1 MKRSLARIIFAALVL
16 PLLLSGCGI
25 FGDER
30 DETAGWSAQRLYG
43 EAKDALDQASYET
56 AVKYYEKLEARYP
69 FGRFA
74 QQAQM
79 DIAYAYF
86 KKGEP
91 ESAISAADRFIKQ
104 YPNHSNVD
112 YIYYLKGLVHF
123 SQDLGLLGRVMALD
137 QSERDPKAMRDAF
150 DAFKDLSVRYP
161 ESKYTADAL
170 LRMKY
175 LVNLLST
182 HEVNVARYYYS
193 RGAYVASSTRA
204 RYALE
209 TYPQTP
215 ATEEALFL
223 MVKSY
228 DALGMN
234 DLRDDAD
241 RVMHKNFPESAY
253 LKGTVDNSG
262 PWWKL
267 WR

>member
-1 MKRSLARIIFAALVL
+1 MKRSLARIIFAALLVPFL
-16 PLLLSGCGI
+16 VTGCGLWST
-25 FGDER
+25 ER
-30 DETAGWSAQRLYG
+30 DETVGWSAQRLYG
-43 EAKDALDQASYET
+43 EAKSELDGGNYER
-56 AVKYYEKLEARYP
+56 AVTLYEKLEARFP

-86 KKGEP
+86 KKGDA
-91 ESAISAADRFIKQ
+91 ESAIPAADRFIKQ
-104 YPNHSNVD
+104 NPNHPNVD
-112 YIYYLKGLVHF
+112 YIYYLKGLVYF
-123 SQDLGLLGRVMALD
+123 SQDLGMLGRLMALD

-150 DAFKDLSVRYP
+150 DAFKEVSTRFPD
-161 ESKYTADAL
+161 SKYTPDSL

-182 HEVNVARYYYS
+182 HEVNVARYYYA
-193 RGAYVASSTRA
+193 RGAYVASSGRA
-204 RYALE
+204 KYALE

-228 DALGMN
+228 DALGLN

-241 RVMHKNFPESAY
+241 RVMQKNFPNSVY
-253 LKGTVDNSG
+253 LKGMVDKSG

>member
-1 MKRSLARIIFAALVL
+1 MKRSLARIILTALLV
-16 PLLLSGCGI
+16 PLLVTGCGL
-25 FGDER
+25 FSTER

-43 EAKDALDQASYET
+43 EAKDELGQGNYER
-56 AVKYYEKLEARYP
+56 AVSLYEKLEARYP

-74 QQAQM
+74 QQASM

-86 KKGEP
+86 KKNEP
-91 ESAISAADRFIKQ
+91 ESAVAAADRFIKQ
-104 YPNHSNVD
+104 HPNHPNVD

-123 SQDLGLLGRVMALD
+123 SQDLGLLGRVMDLD

-150 DAFKDLSVRYP
+150 DAFKETSVRFP
-161 ESKYTADAL
+161 DSKYTPDAL
-170 LRMKY
+170 LRMRY

-182 HEVNVARYYYS
+182 HEVNVARYYYK
-193 RGAYVASSTRA
+193 RGAYVASSSRA
-204 RYALE
+204 KYALE

-223 MVKSY
+223 MVRSY
-228 DALGMN
+228 DALGLN

-241 RVMHKNFPESAY
+241 RVMHKNFPDSAY
-253 LKGTVDNSG
+253 LKGAAGNSG

>member
-1 MKRSLARIIFAALVL
+1 MIALLL
-16 PLLLSGCGI
+16 PLLLSGCGLW
-25 FGDER
+25 GTER
-30 DETAGWSAQRLYG
+30 DETIGWSAQRLYG
-43 EAKDALDQASYET
+43 EAKSELDAGNYET

-79 DIAYAYF
+79 DVAYAYF
-86 KKGEP
+86 KKGDV
-91 ESAISAADRFIKQ
+91 ESAIPAADRFIKQ
-104 YPNHSNVD
+104 NPNHPNVD

-123 SQDLGLLGRVMALD
+123 SQDLGLLGKIMALD
-137 QSERDPKAMRDAF
+137 QSERDPKAMREAF
-150 DAFKDLSVRYP
+150 DAFKDLSVRFP
-161 ESKYTADAL
+161 ESKYTPDAL
-170 LRMKY
+170 LRMKF
-175 LVNLLST
+175 LVNLLSE
-182 HEVNVARYYYS
+182 HETNVARYYYK
-193 RGAYVASSTRA
+193 RGAYVASSSRA
-204 RYALE
+204 KYTLE

-241 RVMHKNFPESAY
+241 RVMRKNFPNSAY
-253 LKGTVDNSG
+253 LKGTTDNST

>member
-1 MKRSLARIIFAALVL
+1 MIALLL
-16 PLLLSGCGI
+16 PLLLSGCGLW
-25 FGDER
+25 GTER
-30 DETAGWSAQRLYG
+30 DETIGWSAQRLYG
-43 EAKDALDQASYET
+43 EAKSELDAGNYET

-79 DIAYAYF
+79 DVAYAYF
-86 KKGEP
+86 KKGDV
-91 ESAISAADRFIKQ
+91 ESAIPAADRFIKQ
-104 YPNHSNVD
+104 NPNHPNVD

-123 SQDLGLLGRVMALD
+123 SQDLGLLGKIMALD
-137 QSERDPKAMRDAF
+137 QSERDPKAMREAF
-150 DAFKDLSVRYP
+150 DAFKDLSVRFP
-161 ESKYTADAL
+161 ESKYTPDAL

-175 LVNLLST
+175 LVNLLSE
-182 HEVNVARYYYS
+182 HETNVARYYYK
-193 RGAYVASSTRA
+193 RGAYVASSSRA
-204 RYALE
+204 KYTLE

-241 RVMHKNFPESAY
+241 RVMRKNFPNSAY
-253 LKGTVDNSG
+253 LKGTTDNST

>member
-1 MKRSLARIIFAALVL
+1 MKRSLARIIFAALLV
-16 PLLLSGCGI
+16 PLLVTGCGLW
-25 FGDER
+25 GTEV
-30 DETAGWSAQRLYG
+30 DETVGWSAQRLYG
-43 EAKDALDQASYET
+43 EAKSDLDQGNYER
-56 AVKYYEKLEARYP
+56 AVSLYEKLEARFP

-74 QQAQM
+74 QQASM

-91 ESAISAADRFIKQ
+91 ESAIPAAERFIKQ
-104 YPNHSNVD
+104 HPNHPNVD
-112 YIYYLKGLVHF
+112 YMYYLKGLVHF
-123 SQDLGLLGRVMALD
+123 SQDLGMLGRVMDLD
-137 QSERDPKAMRDAF
+137 QSERDPKSMRDAF
-150 DAFKDLSVRYP
+150 DAFKDLSLRFP
-161 ESKYTADAL
+161 DSKYAPDAL

-175 LVNLLST
+175 LVNLLSA
-182 HEVNVARYYYS
+182 HEVNVARYYYT
-193 RGAYVASSTRA
+193 RGAFVASSSRA
-204 RYALE
+204 KYALE

-228 DALGMN
+228 DALGLN

-241 RVMHKNFPESAY
+241 RIMHKNFPDSAY
-253 LKGTVDNSG
+253 LKGKVNNSG

>member
-1 MKRSLARIIFAALVL
+1 MERSLARIILIALLL
-16 PLLLSGCGI
+16 PLLLSGCGMW
-25 FGDER
+25 GTER
-30 DETAGWSAQRLYG
+30 DETIGWSAQRLYG
-43 EAKDALDQASYET
+43 EAKSELDAANYET

-79 DIAYAYF
+79 DVAYAYF
-86 KKGEP
+86 KKGDV
-91 ESAISAADRFIKQ
+91 ESAIPAADRFIKQ
-104 YPNHSNVD
+104 NPNHPNVD

-123 SQDLGLLGRVMALD
+123 SQDLGLLGKIMALD
-137 QSERDPKAMRDAF
+137 QSERDPKAMREAF
-150 DAFKDLSVRYP
+150 DAFKDLSVRFP
-161 ESKYTADAL
+161 DSKYTADAL
-170 LRMKY
+170 LRMKF
-175 LVNLLST
+175 LVNLLSE
-182 HEVNVARYYYS
+182 HETNVARYYYK
-193 RGAYVASSTRA
+193 RGAYVASSSRA
-204 RYALE
+204 KYTLE

-241 RVMHKNFPESAY
+241 RIMRKNFPNSAY
-253 LKGTVDNSG
+253 LKGTADNST

>member
-1 MKRSLARIIFAALVL
+1 MIALLL
-16 PLLLSGCGI
+16 PLLLSGCGLW
-25 FGDER
+25 GTER
-30 DETAGWSAQRLYG
+30 DETIGWSAQRLYG
-43 EAKDALDQASYET
+43 EAKSELDAGNYET

-79 DIAYAYF
+79 DVAYAYF
-86 KKGEP
+86 KKGDV
-91 ESAISAADRFIKQ
+91 ESAIPAADRFIKQ
-104 YPNHSNVD
+104 NPNHPNVD

-123 SQDLGLLGRVMALD
+123 SQDLGLLGKIMALD
-137 QSERDPKAMRDAF
+137 QSERDPKAMREAF
-150 DAFKDLSVRYP
+150 DAFKDLSVRFP
-161 ESKYTADAL
+161 ESKYTPDAL

-175 LVNLLST
+175 LINLLSE
-182 HEVNVARYYYS
+182 HETNVARYYYK
-193 RGAYVASSTRA
+193 RGAYVASSSRA
-204 RYALE
+204 KYTLE

-241 RVMHKNFPESAY
+241 RVMRKNFPNSAY
-253 LKGTVDNSG
+253 LKGTTDNST